1 MVGESS
7 QTRGTGGAAVG
18 GVGVWEG
25 GGVGSDCNFRYS
37 RVSGKIDKAERQ
49 NWTRGQK
56 APLV

>member
-37 RVSGKIDKAERQ
+37 RVSGEIDTHRY
-49 NWTRGQK
+49 
-56 APLV
+56 L